1 MVNKTEH
8 KKGKVAPG
16 KVNRNW
22 RIDVG
27 IDRMLHDEAVRL
39 GYGEHGVALFVITHF
54 TRYFNGETIRRDPSN
69 F

>member
-22 RIDVG
+22 RVLVG
-27 IDRMLHDEAVRL
+27 VDEQLGLEAERL
-39 GYGEHGVALFVITHF
+39 GFESKAAFINNHF
-54 TRYFNGETIRRDPSN
+54 TRYFNGDTIRRDP
-69 F
+69 